1 MNLANKTIFI
11 TGGAKRV
18 GAEICRYFI
27 KNGAN
32 IALHYN
38 TSKKEAEE
46 IKNQFP
52 VGKCEIFSSDLT
64 NTKNTLE
71 CFEKAINHFGRI
83 DFLINNASVFKKNSI
98 LNITEEEFDR
108 DFGIQLKSP
117 LFLMQRFAKQDFAEG
132 EGLIINMLDKNIVK
146 KHSSF
151 VSYLLSKKSLDE
163 LTRFGA
169 FELAPKI
176 RVNSVS
182 LGFILPD
189 EGIPEEKLPE
199 YTQNK
204 LKSIPLKRRGSPSDV
219 VGAIDFFIRSKFIN
233 GVNIQVDGGSFLI

>member
-1 MNLANKTIFI
+1 MSLANKTVFI

-18 GAEICRYFI
+18 GAEICRYFAS
-27 KNGAN
+27 NGVN
-32 IALHYN
+32 VALHYN
-38 TSKKEAEE
+38 SSKKEAETLKAE
-46 IKNQFP
+46 LPN
-52 VGKCEIFSSDLT
+52 GRCEIFSSDLT

-108 DFGIQLKSP
+108 DFNIQLKSP
-117 LFLMQRFAKQDFAEG
+117 LFLMQRFAKQDFAG
-132 EGLIINMLDKNIVK
+132 REGLIINMLDKNIVRR
-146 KHSSF
+146 SSTF

-182 LGFILPD
+182 LGFILPED
-189 EGIPEEKLPE
+189 GIMEENLAE
-199 YTQNK
+199 YNQNK
-204 LKSIPLKRRGSPSDV
+204 LKSIPLKRGGSPSDV
-219 VGAIDFFIRSKFIN
+219 VGAIDFFVRSKFIN